1 MVVSLNCCRK
11 YNARYISKPETSC
24 TSWRGVET
32 VYKGILMLCIA
43 TRVFNMKAKRR
54 TGIGRAS
61 IVGKGIRG
69 IIHVIVP
76 LMVGCIMSDIVTAVR
91 HWSRELLGF
100 SSCDRASDFKC
111 GRCCTVEK
119 NKNLGEM
126 QRGVVEQEASD
137 DGGENCDA
145 RISFFFACWSSR
157 RSQLSNSVGS
167 FSCPMTRK
175 AKAQS
180 AALR

>member
-1 MVVSLNCCRK
+1 
-11 YNARYISKPETSC
+11 
-24 TSWRGVET
+24 
-32 VYKGILMLCIA
+32 MLCIA

-100 SSCDRASDFKC
+100 
-111 GRCCTVEK
+111 
-119 NKNLGEM
+119 
-126 QRGVVEQEASD
+126 
-137 DGGENCDA
+137 
-145 RISFFFACWSSR
+145 FFLRQSERFQM
-157 RSQLSNSVGS
+157 RSVLYS
-167 FSCPMTRK
+167 
-175 AKAQS
+175 
-180 AALR
+180 